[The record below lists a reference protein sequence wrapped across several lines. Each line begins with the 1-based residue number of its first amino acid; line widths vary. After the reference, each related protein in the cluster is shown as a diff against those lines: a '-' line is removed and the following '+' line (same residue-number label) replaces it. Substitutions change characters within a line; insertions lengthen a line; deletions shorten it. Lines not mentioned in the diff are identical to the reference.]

1 MITLEMPKIKIANF
15 EGPFDLLLHLIKKHE
30 MDIYNIEINKITNQ
44 YIQYLD
50 DMKTM
55 DLEITSEFIVVAATL
70 IEIKS
75 KKLLPVFKEEEKVEE
90 DLEKNLV
97 EKLIEYKKFKNAAL
111 FLKEKYIN
119 TGEVYTKKPEI
130 IKEIKFEKKEE
141 DIFKNLT
148 LFDLYNIYNKLLEN
162 FLNKQNNNNS
172 IEEIEERIYL
182 DKFKIEDKMEDLIS
196 RVSYEKIVRFKN
208 IIELSS
214 CKIETVVTF
223 LALLELIKMRRVKAY
238 QDINFGDILIEGRRE
253 VE

>member
-1 MITLEMPKIKIANF
+1 MEMPKIKIANF

-50 DMKTM
+50 EMKTM
-55 DLEITSEFIVVAATL
+55 DLEITSEFIVVAASL

-75 KKLLPVFKEEEKVEE
+75 RKLLPVFKEEDKAEE

-111 FLKEKYIN
+111 FLKDKYLN
-119 TGEVYTKKPEI
+119 TGEVYTKKPEL
-130 IKEIKFEKKEE
+130 IKENKFEKKEE
-141 DIFKNLT
+141 DLFKNLT
-148 LFDLYNIYNKLLEN
+148 LFDLYNIYNTLLEN

-196 RVSYEKIVRFKN
+196 KVLKEKIVRFKSLV
-208 IIELSS
+208 ELSS

-238 QDINFGDILIEGRRE
+238 QDRIFGDILIEGRRE